1 MTNID
6 VTAFVMCGDAMG
18 AEPSKNQYK
27 AKHFAFSEK
36 GDGADAHAAAKVNEA
51 LDDDYQAL
59 ENTVH
64 NYQNLIIRLAAL
76 LLVLWL
82 IFFVFLGVIAAPTND
97 MQPRIDAGD
106 TILVYRLDTDV
117 QAQDVIVLEKEVDGE
132 KITTVSR
139 VVAGPGD
146 TVEITEEGQL
156 IVNGN
161 HMIETNIYGST
172 RPYESS
178 DVTYPLTLGADE
190 CFVLADTREGG
201 MDSRYFGPVSK
212 DEIVGTVIA
221 IWRRVN
227 L

>member
-1 MTNID
+1 M
-6 VTAFVMCGDAMG
+6 A
-18 AEPSKNQYK
+18 AEPEKTQHK
-27 AKHFAFSEK
+27 AKHFAFPAE
-36 GDGADAHAAAKVNEA
+36 GDGADARGAAIINEQ
-51 LDDDYQAL
+51 LDDGFQEL
-59 ENTVH
+59 EKTVH
-64 NYQNLIIRLAAL
+64 NYQNLLIRIAVL

-82 IFFVFLGVIAAPTND
+82 VFFVVLGVIAAPTND

-117 QAQDVIVLEKEVDGE
+117 QAQDVIVIEKEVNGE
-132 KITTVSR
+132 KVLTISR
-139 VVAGPGD
+139 VVASEGD
-146 TVEITEEGQL
+146 TVEITEDGEL

-161 HMIETNIYGST
+161 HMIETNIYGTT
-172 RPYESS
+172 RPYENG
-178 DVTYPLTLGADE
+178 DVSYPVTLGPGE